1 MSTFAGN
8 AIGTARSG
16 VSLGFFSLGHIDLA
30 AQRFNSC
37 DDASRGMGDVE
48 VHLLA
53 GEIDRALD
61 QTDAVERTAD
71 DTGLDQRGGVDDA
84 LKVELAA
91 VDVGLDAVEA
101 HGVVPLH

>member
-53 GEIDRALD
+53 NEIDQALD

-84 LKVELAA
+84 LIVELAA
-91 VDVGLDAVEA
+91 VDENQKTDKT
-101 HGVVPLH
+101 H